1 MGNAGIDYA
10 LVNSTFL
17 PPLHTIHIKKKNN
30 NPPPHYIGYVLKVS
44 FNLRG
49 GPLLPMLGSK
59 VTCVLKTSLAEK
71 STMSLVKL
79 RWQFTDVS
87 GCSCE
92 IASIWLEEQVPV
104 LKGTIEQEICY

>member
-17 PPLHTIHIKKKNN
+17 PPLHTIHIKKNNN

-49 GPLLPMLGSK
+49 G
-59 VTCVLKTSLAEK
+59 TSLTNAGVKGDMRFKDIISREIDNVAGKAE
-71 STMSLVKL
+71 MAVY
-79 RWQFTDVS
+79 RCF
-87 GCSCE
+87 
-92 IASIWLEEQVPV
+92 WLQ
-104 LKGTIEQEICY
+104 L

>member
-1 MGNAGIDYA
+1 
-10 LVNSTFL
+10 
-17 PPLHTIHIKKKNN
+17 
-30 NPPPHYIGYVLKVS
+30 
-44 FNLRG
+44 
-49 GPLLPMLGSK
+49 MLGSK

-87 GCSCE
+87 GCSCK

-104 LKGTIEQEICY
+104 L

>member
-17 PPLHTIHIKKKNN
+17 PPLHTIHIKNN
-30 NPPPHYIGYVLKVS
+30 NLCSGEGGYVLKVS

-49 GPLLPMLGSK
+49 GGLLPMLGSK

-104 LKGTIEQEICY
+104 V